1 MTRSTNSDFYFPHHL
16 TILSLSQLFLTHKG
30 VRVIGSVYTSGC
42 TAGKTW
48 PDLPQVELSRMVLD
62 RELR

>member
-30 VRVIGSVYTSGC
+30 VRLLGVYI
-42 TAGKTW
+42 
-48 PDLPQVELSRMVLD
+48 QVDALQVKLGQTYHRWNCLEWC
-62 RELR
+62 